1 LISRKGLLRLTVLFA
16 SLSWLILLIADLFLL
31 FAEQSKANAGI
42 TKEIP
47 FLFLSLFVIFVF
59 LYFRLKTQKAES
71 INFIDLLWRVFSI
84 GLITSIIQLIIGLLF
99 YLLSNSKLLQNS
111 LTVNFFYHITIA
123 SVSIF
128 LISTFITW
136 KRLILYQKNKR
147 LLFIWQFFE
156 YGLLAS
162 LLYSFFDSGFQQWI
176 FTGLLGAFMVF
187 GLVLSF
193 NLKWIAYLN
202 FKQKWRSILLL
213 TLVLLYLYYFVN
225 NLFSFSQEF
234 KLSLDLLD
242 SVFVLSVIGFIS
254 LYAIISILVILFNLP
269 TSSVFEQKIGE
280 VLNFQRLSQS
290 IQKGEN
296 KNQVYEVLLESSI
309 NAVFAKS
316 AWVEIIETEKSN
328 DEDIVKTSR
337 KILSSNID
345 EHEILEVKQRI
356 KERGIY
362 SYLDKQKEAGFKKD
376 VLQNKLISNISDPNF
391 ASALVMPL
399 VVQNKEVGVLTILKD
414 VSDGFNKEM
423 FDIISSFANQACIS
437 LENFELLSEALENE
451 RYREELKIASRVQKS
466 LLPSK
471 LICNDKLEMFAFYT
485 SADEVGGDYYDY
497 YQIDEDHVAVII
509 GDVSGKGTSA
519 AFHMAQMKGI
529 FHSLVQLNFDPKT
542 FLIKANHALAYCLEK
557 TSFITAAFYN
567 IDTSR
572 QLIQLSRAGHCPA
585 LFYESSSKSTNYFQ
599 NKGLGLG
606 IVRNDSFQDYM
617 EMQEVSYKPNDMLI
631 LYTDGIVEAKNTTGE
646 EFGYERLAELI
657 EQNAGYSPK
666 IIKEKVIET
675 LFQFTSSEGLDDDYT
690 LLIIRFL

>member
-1 LISRKGLLRLTVLFA
+1 MISKKGLIRLTVLFA
-16 SLSWLILLIADLFLL
+16 TLSWLVLLVSDLFLI

-47 FLFLSLFVIFVF
+47 FLFLTLFILFVF

-84 GLITSIIQLIIGLLF
+84 GLIVSIIQLTIGLVF

-111 LTVNFFYHITIA
+111 LAVNFFYHITIA
-123 SVSIF
+123 SVAIF

-147 LLFIWQFFE
+147 LLFTWQFFE

-162 LLYSFFDSGFQQWI
+162 LLYSFFDSGFQQWV
-176 FTGLLGAFMVF
+176 FTILLGVFMVF
-187 GLVLSF
+187 GLILSF

-213 TLVLLYLYYFVN
+213 ALVLLYLYYFVN

-234 KLSLDLLD
+234 NLSLDILN
-242 SVFVLSVIGFIS
+242 SVFILSIIGFIT

-296 KNQVYEVLLESSI
+296 KDQVYEVLLDSST

-316 AWVEIIETEKSN
+316 AWLEINEIDAQLDGNEKISKKILKSN
-328 DEDIVKTSR
+328 ITD
-337 KILSSNID
+337 
-345 EHEILEVKQRI
+345 HEILQVKKSI
-356 KERGIY
+356 TESGIY
-362 SYLDKQKEAGFKKD
+362 SYLNKQKESGFKKD
-376 VLQNKLISNISDPNF
+376 FSQNRLISNLNDSNF
-391 ASALVMPL
+391 SSALVMPL
-399 VVQNKEVGVLTILKD
+399 VIQDQEIGVLTILKD

-437 LENFELLSEALENE
+437 IENFELLTEALENE

-466 LLPSK
+466 LLPSQ
-471 LICNDKLEMFAFYT
+471 LISNNKLEMFAFYT

-497 YQIDEDHVAVII
+497 YQLDEDHTAVII

-519 AFHMAQMKGI
+519 AFHMSQMKGI
-529 FHSLVQLNFDPKT
+529 FHSLVQLDLDPKT
-542 FLIKANHALAYCLEK
+542 FLVKANHALAYCLVK
-557 TSFITAAFYN
+557 TSFITAAYYK
-567 IDTSR
+567 IDTANKK
-572 QLIQLSRAGHCPA
+572 IQYSRAGHCPA
-585 LFYESSSKSTNYFQ
+585 LFYQHDSKKARYFQ

-606 IVRNDSFQDYM
+606 IVRNDSFGNYI
-617 EMQEVSYKPNDMLI
+617 EIKETTYKPNDILI
-631 LYTDGIVEAKNTTGE
+631 LYTDGIIEAKNKLGE
-646 EFGYERLAELI
+646 EFGYERLCLI
-657 EQNAGYSPK
+657 IEENAGESPK
-666 IIKEKVIET
+666 IIKEKVIEK
-675 LFQFTSSEGLDDDYT
+675 LFAFTSSEGLDDDYT